1 LKEQL
6 PTLSLLVSG
15 FGLVCSVSWALVSR
29 GSKYWQEQWESKIE
43 QIEKVPEV
51 VNGPLFKTRELEQ
64 HKGWWSGKK
73 YSVTKLTIAV
83 SDYVSFVWFCI
94 FVRQAWICLGFFQ
107 ADRWKLVVVY
117 VLCVIPIV
125 YLALLLGFGRTTP
138 PAVQKDDTQGPA

>member
-64 HKGWWSGKK
+64 HKGGGVEKS
-73 YSVTKLTIAV
+73 
-83 SDYVSFVWFCI
+83 
-94 FVRQAWICLGFFQ
+94 
-107 ADRWKLVVVY
+107 
-117 VLCVIPIV
+117 IP
-125 YLALLLGFGRTTP
+125 LLS
-138 PAVQKDDTQGPA
+138 